1 MRAMSQP
8 APRPVPRHSS
18 LEDAFRDVLP
28 PRRVPLG
35 KRVFWRV
42 LLALLAF
49 PPTRA
54 LVLRLRSG
62 N

>member
-1 MRAMSQP
+1 MT
-8 APRPVPRHSS
+8 VPRHQS
-18 LEDAFRDVLP
+18 LEALFREVLP

-49 PPTRA
+49 APTRA
-54 LVLRLRSG
+54 LVLRLRG
-62 N
+62 G